1 MNFMNDNANIKQF
14 QLIKF
19 INENCDDDH
28 VISRMS
34 IVLRRDKIEAPYYMV
49 TKIRLSTC
57 IDRPENE
64 LIHAMDIINH
74 ARRYNL
80 TENKYNEI
88 KSMLIDE
95 FDDDESKQVKIS
107 KKDEELKIDLMTI
120 NDEEFENLF
129 NTHQEL
135 FDKIDNLID

>member
-1 MNFMNDNANIKQF
+1 
-14 QLIKF
+14 
-19 INENCDDDH
+19 
-28 VISRMS
+28 
-34 IVLRRDKIEAPYYMV
+34 
-49 TKIRLSTC
+49 
-57 IDRPENE
+57 
-64 LIHAMDIINH
+64 
-74 ARRYNL
+74 
-80 TENKYNEI
+80 
-88 KSMLIDE
+88 MLIDE

>member
-1 MNFMNDNANIKQF
+1 
-14 QLIKF
+14 
-19 INENCDDDH
+19 
-28 VISRMS
+28 
-34 IVLRRDKIEAPYYMV
+34 
-49 TKIRLSTC
+49 
-57 IDRPENE
+57 
-64 LIHAMDIINH
+64 MDIINH

>member
-1 MNFMNDNANIKQF
+1 M
-14 QLIKF
+14 
-19 INENCDDDH
+19 
-28 VISRMS
+28 ISKIS

-49 TKIRLSTC
+49 IKIRLSTC

-88 KSMLIDE
+88 LSLIIDA
-95 FDDDESKQVKIS
+95 FDKDESNQVKII
-107 KKDEELKIDLMTI
+107 KRDDEVKVDLMTI

-129 NTHQEL
+129 KIHQEL